1 MNPPRLAVQY
11 LEHSPRGGNL
21 HAVRARLR
29 AAAQELPID
38 AVLVGWDLP
47 RHIEEGLASETNRLG
62 IPLYRW
68 QPLLTGARRA
78 RPPDEWRVTGADAAP
93 VSGYGRL
100 TEFTFLCPNRQE
112 VYEWVLGRL
121 DDVLARGYYQGVFFD
136 RIRFPSPTANPARD
150 LACFCPT
157 CRRQAAEAGLDLNLV
172 ARELHTLLK
181 EPSGAKKLMQ
191 ALFASSEETPAALQA
206 FFTFRQA
213 SITRFV
219 GRFAQA
225 ARKRGLAVGLDCF
238 SPCLTHMV
246 GQDLAALDACCDW
259 IKVMTYPR
267 VFGPAGLA
275 FEMSLLV
282 QWLTEQGLTEPESL
296 QSVGAASGLSLP
308 STLQE
313 LGSGGLD
320 FPAIALEI
328 RRGRAAPVRC
338 LLAGIALVT
347 VPNVHTS
354 SPAQLQHDLQASLAA
369 DGLVLSWDLWHIPR
383 SVLALVQDVYSPH
396 AM

>member
-29 AAAQELPID
+29 AAAQELPMD
-38 AVLVGWDLP
+38 AVLIGWNLP

-68 QPLLTGARRA
+68 QPLLTGTRRA
-78 RPPDEWRVTGADAAP
+78 RPPDGWRVIGVDSTP
-93 VSGYGRL
+93 LSGYARM

-112 VYEWVLGRL
+112 VYEWALERL
-121 DDVLARGYYQGVFFD
+121 DDVLASGYYRGIFLD
-136 RIRFPSPTANPARD
+136 RIRFPSPTANPAQD
-150 LACFCPT
+150 LGCFCPA
-157 CRRQAAEAGLDLNLV
+157 CRREAAEAGLDLNLV
-172 ARELHTLLK
+172 ARELRTLLE
-181 EPSGAKKLMQ
+181 EPAGAKKLIQ
-191 ALFASSEETPAALQA
+191 ALFASPEEIPASLQA
-206 FFTFRQA
+206 FLAFRQT

-225 ARKRGLAVGLDCF
+225 ARKHGLAVGLDCF

-275 FEMSLLV
+275 FEISLLV

-296 QSVGAASGLSLP
+296 QSVRAASGLNLP
-308 STLQE
+308 PTLQE
-313 LGSGGLD
+313 LGSSGLD
-320 FPAIALEI
+320 SSAIASEI

-354 SPAQLQHDLQASLAA
+354 SPAQLQHDLQTSQAA

-383 SVLALVQDVYSPH
+383 SVLTLVRNVHSPH
-396 AM
+396 VL